1 MNPSQTIAIDAM
13 SGDRGPSV
21 IVSAAAQFKRDN
33 PEVTLL
39 LVGQQSLLQ
48 QEIES
53 LPAALQQQV
62 ADCEI
67 VDASEVVTM
76 EESASTALRAK
87 KDSSMR
93 VAINSVKE
101 GRAGACVSA
110 GNTGALLAISKFVL
124 KTLPGIAR
132 PAISTSIP
140 SVGGHT
146 HMLDLGANVDCS
158 ADHLFQFAVM
168 GGVLAKAVDSN
179 SQPRVGLLNIG
190 SEDIKGNEQVKE
202 AAKLLDNLNASSEF
216 NYIGFVEGNE
226 IYAEHVDVVV
236 CDGFVGN
243 VSLKTSEGVAKMIS
257 QFMKEEFM
265 RNPLTKLIGLLARP
279 VLKAFGKRIDPR
291 RYNGA
296 SLLGLKGV
304 VIKSHGGAD
313 ALAFQNAIGHAY
325 LEIEKNVPARIG
337 EQIDAFLKITDA
349 AAVQGTNTPQ
359 SELPT

>member
-13 SGDRGPSV
+13 SGDGGPSV
-21 IVSAAAQFKRDN
+21 ILAAAAQFKRDN
-33 PEVTLL
+33 PSVELL
-39 LVGQQSLLQ
+39 LVGQQAALQ
-48 QEIES
+48 KGIES
-53 LPAALQQQV
+53 LAVPLQQT
-62 ADCEI
+62 AAECEI
-67 VDASEVVTM
+67 VAASEIVAM
-76 EESASTALRAK
+76 DEPASTALRSK

-93 VAINSVKE
+93 IAINTVKE

-124 KTLPGIAR
+124 KTLPGISR
-132 PAISTSIP
+132 PAISTTIP

-146 HMLDLGANVDCS
+146 HMLDLGANVDCT
-158 ADHLFQFAVM
+158 AEQLFQFAVM
-168 GGVLAKAVDSN
+168 GGVLANAVDSN
-179 SQPRVGLLNIG
+179 KHPRVGLLNIG
-190 SEDIKGNEQVKE
+190 SEDIKGNEQVK
-202 AAKLLDNLNASSEF
+202 AAAVLLANLNEASDF

-243 VSLKTSEGVAKMIS
+243 VSLKTSEGVAKMVS

-265 RNPLTKLIGLLARP
+265 RNPLTKLSGLVAKP
-279 VLKAFGKRIDPR
+279 VLKAFGRRIDPR

-313 ALAFQNAIGHAY
+313 AVSFNNAIMHAY
-325 LEIEKNVPARIG
+325 REIEKNVPARIG
-337 EQIDAFLKITDA
+337 SQIDEFLQITQTDGA
-349 AAVQGTNTPQ
+349 EDVE
-359 SELPT
+359 SSL

>member
-13 SGDRGPSV
+13 SGDGGPAV
-21 IVSAAAQFKRDN
+21 TLAAAAQFKLDN
-33 PEVTLL
+33 PAVELL
-39 LVGQQSLLQ
+39 LVGLQSELQ
-48 QEIES
+48 EGIKS
-53 LPAALQQQV
+53 LPAALQQQ
-62 ADCEI
+62 AAECEI
-67 VDASEVVTM
+67 ISASEVVEM
-76 EESASTALRAK
+76 DEPASSALRSK

-93 VAINSVKE
+93 VAINMVKQ
-101 GRAGACVSA
+101 GRAAACVSA

-132 PAISTSIP
+132 PAISTTIP

-146 HMLDLGANVDCS
+146 HMLDLGANIDCT
-158 ADHLFQFAVM
+158 AEHLFQFAVM
-168 GGVLAKAVDSN
+168 GGVLANAVDSN
-179 SQPRVGLLNIG
+179 QQPRVGLLNIG
-190 SEDIKGNEQVKE
+190 SEDIKGNEQVK
-202 AAKLLDNLNASSEF
+202 AAAALLSNLDATSEF

-265 RNPLTKLIGLLARP
+265 RNPLTKLSGLVARP
-279 VLKAFGKRIDPR
+279 VLKAFGRRIDPR

-304 VIKSHGGAD
+304 VIKSHGSAD
-313 ALAFQNAIGHAY
+313 AVSFNNAIMHAHR
-325 LEIEKNVPARIG
+325 EIEKNVPARIG
-337 EQIDAFLKITDA
+337 SQIDAFLQITQPTDA
-349 AAVQGTNTPQ
+349 QGVE
-359 SELPT
+359 SSV